1 MSTKRINETERN
13 ETRERLLALLP
24 PGSTVYAVLRSV
36 SRSGMQRTLDFYCIE
51 TPDPDRCGDL
61 AGLRANIM
69 ESAPRPR
76 YLTGHIAT
84 MTGRRRNNA
93 GALVI
98 SGCGF
103 DAAWDVVMSLARALY
118 PDGYTCLGDR
128 CPASDHR
135 NHPRDTFERHAP
147 GDYAL
152 RAEWL

>member
-1 MSTKRINETERN
+1 MGTKRISETERN

-36 SRSGMQRTLDFYCIE
+36 SRSGMQRTLDLYAI
-51 TPDPDRCGDL
+51 DPTD
-61 AGLRANIM
+61 AT
-69 ESAPRPR
+69 PR
-76 YLTGHIAT
+76 YLSGHVHAL
-84 MTGRRRNNA
+84 TGRRRNNA

-118 PDGYTCLGDR
+118 PTGYRCIGTR
-128 CPASDHR
+128 CPASDHL
-135 NHPRDTFERHAP
+135 NHPRGTFEWHAH

>member
-1 MSTKRINETERN
+1 MSTKRISKAEQN
-13 ETRERLLALLP
+13 ETRERLLTLLP
-24 PGSTVYAVLRSV
+24 PGATVYAVLRSV
-36 SRSGMQRTLDFYCIE
+36 SRSGMQRTLDLYAI
-51 TPDPDRCGDL
+51 DPID
-61 AGLRANIM
+61 AT
-69 ESAPRPR
+69 PR
-76 YLTGHIAT
+76 YLSGYAHAL
-84 MTGRRRNNA
+84 TGRRRNRA

-135 NHPRDTFERHAP
+135 NHPRDTFEWHAH